1 MDHQNQYHYKAI
13 HEGINRAR
21 LIRRDLEKHP
31 TEYYP
36 EKVRGLNKAYI
47 ATVKE
52 IIRQGNIYLDQY
64 WDSNIDSNDFDKGL
78 EVATIVENYRA
89 FLSTLDY

>member
-1 MDHQNQYHYKAI
+1 MDDTHYKAI